1 MCDWKVQKIPDLVDK
16 IYKTVQLQY
25 ADVKRALYEMGDY
38 LGAPEYQSSRLTK
51 QSRKLAF

>member
-38 LGAPEYQSSRLTK
+38 LGAP
-51 QSRKLAF
+51 